1 MPKNIDHL
9 EFRINQLEIALMN
22 LMYVVANQEEKLP
35 NFKENIKK
43 AEEITNKHSDI
54 IALITN
60 KDKIE
65 A

>member
-1 MPKNIDHL
+1 MSKHIDYL

-35 NFKENIKK
+35 KFKENIKK
-43 AEEITNKHSDI
+43 AEEMTNEHSDI
-54 IALITN
+54 ISLITN
-60 KDKIE
+60 EDKIE